1 MRLSL
6 LGAAAGGA
14 RKRPGQYRA
23 LPVLS
28 AAGGPVRRS
37 RSRSRGRDRDYPV
50 LRAGN
55 LTITI
60 SDEVCKRCSQ
70 PPLVFTMYCG
80 SLFPSMRTAQ
90 WFRYIGDDRQSRDGR
105 RGQFEPSPLAPR
117 KVINAWSDYVAP
129 GLWEAALGRA
139 IQPTLAWPARRMG
152 NSERDVATAIPS
164 AAPVADCGNDSST
177 WPALFFPY
185 RNARSKRPI
194 SRDSWRIFLAC
205 SVPKGVLSGVSPRD
219 RVATF
224 LHIPR
229 AIHKR

>member
-14 RKRPGQYRA
+14 RERPGQYRA
-23 LPVLS
+23 LPVVS
-28 AAGGPVRRS
+28 AAGGPVWRS
-37 RSRSRGRDRDYPV
+37 RFRSRGRDRDSPV

-55 LTITI
+55 LTIAL

-70 PPLVFTMYCG
+70 PPLCCG
-80 SLFPSMRTAQ
+80 SLSTSMRTAQ
-90 WFRYIGDDRQSRDGR
+90 RFRYIGDDRQSRDGR

-152 NSERDVATAIPS
+152 NSERDVATMTPS
-164 AAPVADCGNDSST
+164 AAPVADCGKGSST
-177 WPALFFPY
+177 WPALSFSC

-194 SRDSWRIFLAC
+194 SRDSWRIFLVC
-205 SVPKGVLSGVSPRD
+205 SVPKGVLSGPPPWD
-219 RVATF
+219 RVAMF
-224 LHIPR
+224 PHIPR
-229 AIHKR
+229 AFHKR